1 MHASASSHMA
11 DRAILDSSHRDGKID
26 PEELGNAFQLLRHK
40 MKKVS
45 CFLRSFLKTKSPNLT
60 VFFFLLQSDIEDM
73 IWEVDD
79 DCDKC
84 VNWPEFQAM
93 YHRCRNDNTGAFD
106 G

>member
-26 PEELGNAFQLLRHK
+26 PEELSNVFQLLRHK
-40 MKKVS
+40 TKKVI

-60 VFFFLLQSDIEDM
+60 VFFFPPPKYSPISKTL

-79 DCDKC
+79 DSRQ
-84 VNWPEFQAM
+84 VA
-93 YHRCRNDNTGAFD
+93 
-106 G
+106 